1 MYNIISD
8 VLHAINPLL
17 YLISM
22 FLCFVF
28 RRKRKGK
35 GAKGRARSGG
45 RAHQKG
51 SKQQGKASQ
60 PSPITSSDLTNV
72 PIAEDHQPEQIGQSD
87 APDGVTSPNNDRTE
101 DKTPSTA
108 GEEIESNEEH
118 QIAKYSID
126 GFQ

>member
-1 MYNIISD
+1 MYIISD

-17 YLISM
+17 YFITM

-45 RAHQKG
+45 RAHLKG

-60 PSPITSSDLTNV
+60 PSPATSSDLTNV

-87 APDGVTSPNNDRTE
+87 KLDGVTSPNSDDTE
-101 DKTPSTA
+101 DRKQSIA
-108 GEEIESNEEH
+108 GEKFESNV
-118 QIAKYSID
+118 
-126 GFQ
+126 